1 MGEGESSDPE
11 SLESSKHP
19 QAGTNGVARFHGDN
33 AGYLAVLMRINQL
46 CKKKHN
52 YFKNSFL
59 ETFCNQLLCSFGI
72 IKKCMLNKIF
82 NILHNL

>member
-33 AGYLAVLMRINQL
+33 AGYLSVLVRINQL
-46 CKKKHN
+46 CKRRSKIIFKK
-52 YFKNSFL
+52 SFL
-59 ETFCNQLLCSFGI
+59 
-72 IKKCMLNKIF
+72 
-82 NILHNL
+82 

>member
-33 AGYLAVLMRINQL
+33 AGYLSVLVRINQL
-46 CKKKHN
+46 CKIIFKK
-52 YFKNSFL
+52 SFL
-59 ETFCNQLLCSFGI
+59 
-72 IKKCMLNKIF
+72 
-82 NILHNL
+82 